1 MTYVS
6 QYVQMCF
13 ELFIQLI
20 NKVEGVRIFL
30 MNMKLPSNFINIGMK
45 CKVGF
50 SAHIGSTQLVELA
63 IPL

>member
-1 MTYVS
+1 
-6 QYVQMCF
+6 MCF